1 MYRALH
7 VASRLLIASM
17 MAASVCAATFA
28 AAPTIAPEVPP
39 LPPPQLAAQPAAN
52 PVQPQ
57 SAAAKLFSRPVLLR
71 GTLGASKIQMRLQP
85 HVEFEGSVQGEYFA
99 FGQSQK
105 IALAGEYRGDALTME
120 ESVNG
125 TNVSGQWSG
134 SLIGKI
140 YSGNWYAQDESSPVP
155 FTLTVSEP
163 IAKR

>member
-1 MYRALH
+1 MHRALH
-7 VASRLLIASM
+7 AASRLLIASM
-17 MAASVCAATFA
+17 MAANVCAAAFA
-28 AAPTIAPEVPP
+28 AAPAIAPEVPP
-39 LPPPQLAAQPAAN
+39 LPPPQLAARPAAN
-52 PVQPQ
+52 PVQSQ
-57 SAAAKLFSRPVLLR
+57 SAANLFSRPVLLR

-105 IALAGEYRGDALTME
+105 IALAGEYQGDELTME

-134 SLIGKI
+134 SLIGKT
-140 YSGNWYAQDESSPVP
+140 YSGNWYAEDESSSVP